1 METNTLRSLLF
12 VILADCPCSVSN
24 ACTHLH
30 VQHKCPQHNPTC
42 RNTFH
47 RMCARTHAHI
57 HVHAQCKHA
66 HPQHNPTCRNTFHC
80 MCARTHAHIHVHA
93 QCKHAHPQ
101 HNPTCRNTFQIKRQN
116 FTLACLQKTLQ
127 PTWNWFQFH
136 KHNIVE
142 LWMSFHWTA
151 KNAIPSSTQFAEYNP
166 LKMGRSCK

>member
-1 METNTLRSLLF
+1 MQMRGFRVTHNSERRMYSYELTMFNKWRQIRSEAFCLLF
-12 VILADCPCSVSN
+12 WQIALVPS
-24 ACTHLH
+24 
-30 VQHKCPQHNPTC
+30 Q
-42 RNTFH
+42 
-47 RMCARTHAHI
+47 M
-57 HVHAQCKHA
+57 HVHTYTYTHNTNAHNTIQHA
-66 HPQHNPTCRNTFHC
+66 EIPSTA
-80 MCARTHAHIHVHA
+80 CAHAHIHVHA